1 MDELL
6 IVYFTNFHE
15 HEVMDVCHLI
25 QIDGLERYSQQHIAK
40 SDSTRT
46 LPWHIYIYACGD
58 KRSCVLVTLIYIY
71 I

>member
-46 LPWHIYIYACGD
+46 LPWHIYIY
-58 KRSCVLVTLIYIY
+58 IYIY
-71 I
+71 MHVVTNDPAYLSH